1 VARDIEEMDLI
12 EVEIPSHRQALEK
25 AWREGCIEMASA
37 HRQRNVP
44 ILQRLHH
51 KGRLALVL
59 GASAIIGVSVVVV
72 CLVLSFSGGTGE
84 ATTRMEEDK
93 LREEVIVNIKELM
106 PEADTSEESLE
117 FSRDLDA
124 AFWVKD
130 AEGQDLGMIFADRST
145 GDIIFLFDARPNSA
159 GRISA
164 DVNISL
170 DRATAIAEGFFKS
183 HAIDLEHYALEKDPL
198 VLMGMEGPPDNP
210 KPVYGYEF
218 NYRIQVN
225 GIFVDDF
232 ENGQG
237 SCLMEIS
244 PEDGSIKTFLLPRNL
259 VSLPN
264 LPCDEIKI
272 GKEEVLGIAAEKVK
286 GVELDE
292 GKTPVVQSDDVELRY
307 MVIKNRLVPY
317 WLIDIRYRDAN
328 LGDLSLMPE
337 EATYM
342 GGCSYYISATDG
354 EILMEGDIC
363 IFSRKP
369 PVF

>member
-1 VARDIEEMDLI
+1 MNIYRLLFRKPFLLVSTVIVIVIVITACLIVAYSDI
-12 EVEIPSHRQALEK
+12 
-25 AWREGCIEMASA
+25 
-37 HRQRNVP
+37 
-44 ILQRLHH
+44 
-51 KGRLALVL
+51 
-59 GASAIIGVSVVVV
+59 
-72 CLVLSFSGGTGE
+72 GE
-84 ATTRMEEDK
+84 ATGNLERNEM
-93 LREEVIVNIKELM
+93 REQTLIKAKEII
-106 PEADTSEESLE
+106 PEAKALKESAE
-117 FSRDLDA
+117 YSSDKDA
-124 AFWVKD
+124 SYFMED
-130 AEGQDLGMIFADRST
+130 AEGKNIGMISVDRST
-145 GDIIFLFDARPNSA
+145 GKACFLFDARPDSA

-170 DRATAIAEGFFKS
+170 DKATAIAEGFFE
-183 HAIDLEHYALEKDPL
+183 AQGINLEHYALENDPL
-198 VLMGMEGPPDNP
+198 VLRGMGGPPDNP
-210 KPVYGYEF
+210 EPIYSYEF

-264 LPCDEIKI
+264 LPRDEIKI
-272 GKEEVLGIAAEKVK
+272 SKEEALGIAAEKIK
-286 GVELDE
+286 GVKMDP
-292 GKTPVVQSDDVELRY
+292 GKTPIVQSDDVELRY

-342 GGCSYYISATDG
+342 GGCSYNISATDG
-354 EILMEGDIC
+354 EILMEGDIW
-363 IFSRKP
+363 
-369 PVF
+369 